1 MYHRRDHESVIAAGH
16 PETADAAVRVLEA
29 GGNAFDA
36 AVAACCAAC
45 VAEPVLASL
54 GGGGFLLARP
64 AGGDPVLYD
73 FFVQTPGRR
82 CDPGDAVLY
91 PVTVDFGD
99 ACQEFHI
106 GMGAIA
112 TPGVIAGL
120 CAVQRELCRLP
131 LPDLIA
137 PAVRLAREGVTI
149 TAYQY
154 GLARIVEPIL
164 RAAPAAFATQA
175 SRAHPGELA
184 RPGEVLVQPE
194 LAEALEAL
202 ASEGARVLYDGP
214 WGERLVADCAAAG
227 GHLREPDLAG
237 YRVARRN
244 PLPGRYRDAAIFTN
258 PPPSLGGGLILF
270 ALRLLAEVGLG
281 SAERGGRA
289 HLDALARAMA
299 LTQRLR
305 REGGAGEGADPL
317 AAELLSI
324 MRDGLVVSRG
334 TTQISVADVAG
345 NLASLTL
352 SNGEGSGYVLPGTGI
367 VLNNMLGEEDL
378 NPLGFHAWPEKRRMG
393 SMMAPTLVERGNGA
407 WVVTGSSGSNRIRSA
422 ILQVLVNLIDFGLPV
437 AEAVAAPRV
446 HYEGGLLNLEPP
458 VPARVLAELEARWP
472 NQRLWSAPSVFF
484 GGSHSVTL
492 GPDGR
497 LDGGADPRRGGV
509 VRWV

>member
-1 MYHRRDHESVIAAGH
+1 MYHRRDRESVIAAGH
-16 PETADAAVRVLEA
+16 SQTAGAAVRVLGA

-36 AVAACCAAC
+36 AVAAACAAC

-64 AGGDPVLYD
+64 AGAAPVLYD
-73 FFVQTPGRR
+73 FFVQTPVRR
-82 CDPGDAVLY
+82 RDPGATDLY

-99 ACQEFHI
+99 ARQEFHI

-131 LPDLIA
+131 LADLVA
-137 PAVRLAREGVTI
+137 PAVELARAGVTI
-149 TAYQY
+149 TDYQH

-164 RAAPAAFATQA
+164 RASPAAFATQA
-175 SRAHPGELA
+175 SREHPGELA
-184 RPGEVLVQPE
+184 HPGEVVVQPE
-194 LAEALEAL
+194 LAAALEAL
-202 ASEGARVLYDGP
+202 ASEGERLLYDGP
-214 WGERLVADCAAAG
+214 WGERLAADCAAAG
-227 GHLREPDLAG
+227 GHLREADLAD
-237 YRVARRN
+237 YRVVRRS
-244 PLPGRYRDAAIFTN
+244 PLLGRYRDGRIHTN

-270 ALRLLAEVGLG
+270 ALRLLAEIELTP
-281 SAERGGRA
+281 AERGGAR

-305 REGGAGEGADPL
+305 QEGDGYDEADPL
-317 AAELLSI
+317 VAELLGL
-324 MRDGLVVSRG
+324 MRDGAVVSRG
-334 TTQISVADVAG
+334 TTQISVADAAG

-378 NPLGFHAWPEKRRMG
+378 NPLGFYAWPENRRMG

-422 ILQVLVNLIDFGLPV
+422 ILQVLVNLIDFDLPV
-437 AEAVAAPRV
+437 AEAVAAPRL
-446 HYEGGLLNLEPP
+446 HYEGDLLNLEPP
-458 VPARVLAELEARWP
+458 VPARVLAELRARWP

-484 GGSHSVTL
+484 GGAHSVML